1 MSNNLSFSFVILYRH
16 SIERYNNLRRVL
28 EWTSGFSSS
37 ETIIVEQDTHS
48 KLSNL
53 KLNCRHI
60 FTKSDMPFNRSWGFN
75 VGLKNSN
82 SDIIVFTDCDLIM
95 EPNSFISAI
104 KKIEEYDM
112 VSPYSSVVD
121 LNPEESQLQMESIFR
136 INRPGRG
143 EEDHQKINIC
153 GGITIFK
160 KEAIMRIGG
169 WCEEFIGWGG
179 EDDYQTIKV
188 ENFLTNY
195 EQKSRCYHLYH
206 DREAPDMKWYQRNL
220 QLLQKYKSLSK
231 DEIVKS
237 INNSLKKIGMKNIYD
252 NF

>member
-1 MSNNLSFSFVILYRH
+1 MNYNFSCIILYRH
-16 SIERYNNLRRVL
+16 NIQRWNNLKRVL
-28 EWTSGFSSS
+28 EWLNGFSGV
-37 ETIIVEQDTHS
+37 EVIIVEQDTHS
-48 KLSNL
+48 KIEH
-53 KLNCRHI
+53 LNFTAKHI
-60 FTKSDMPFNRSWGFN
+60 FTKTNLPFNRSWGFN

-121 LNPEESQLQMESIFR
+121 LNPEESQLQMESIFG

-153 GGITIFK
+153 GGITIFR
-160 KEAIMRIGG
+160 KESIMRIGG
-169 WCEEFIGWGG
+169 WCEEFIGWGA
-179 EDDYQTIKV
+179 EDDFQTIKV
-188 ENFLTNY
+188 ENFLTHY

-231 DEIVKS
+231 EDIAKS

>member
-1 MSNNLSFSFVILYRH
+1 MNYNFSCIILYRH
-16 SIERYNNLRRVL
+16 NIQRWNNLKRVL
-28 EWTSGFSSS
+28 DWLNGFSGV
-37 ETIIVEQDTHS
+37 EIIIVEQDTHS
-48 KLSNL
+48 KIEH
-53 KLNCRHI
+53 LNFPAKHI
-60 FTKSDMPFNRSWGFN
+60 FTKTNLPFNRSWGFN

-160 KEAIMRIGG
+160 KEAILKVGG
-169 WCEEFIGWGG
+169 WNEDFWAWGA

-188 ENFLTNY
+188 NFFLRSY
-195 EQKSRCYHLYH
+195 EQKGRCFHLYH
-206 DREAPDMKWYQRNL
+206 DRDAPDQKWYQRNL
-220 QLLQKYKSLSK
+220 QILQNAKKMSME
-231 DEIVKS
+231 EIQRS
-237 INNSLKKIGMKNIYD
+237 INSQISKIGRKNKCD

>member
-1 MSNNLSFSFVILYRH
+1 MNYNFSCIILYRH
-16 SIERYNNLRRVL
+16 NIQRWNNLKRIL
-28 EWTSGFSSS
+28 EWINSFSNV
-37 ETIIVEQDTHS
+37 EVILVEQDTHS
-48 KLSNL
+48 KIAH
-53 KLNCRHI
+53 LNFQAKHI
-60 FTKSDMPFNRSWGFN
+60 FTKTNLPFNRSWGFN
-75 VGLKNSN
+75 VGLKNCNSN
-82 SDIIVFTDCDLIM
+82 IVVFTDCDLIM
-95 EPNSFISAI
+95 EPNDFISAI
-104 KKIEEYDM
+104 KKIEDYDM

-121 LNPEESQLQMESIFR
+121 LKPDESQLPMESIFK
-136 INRPGRG
+136 IDRPGRG

-153 GGITIFK
+153 GGITIFR

-169 WCEEFIGWGG
+169 WCEEFIGWGA

-188 ENFLTNY
+188 ENFLSSY

-231 DEIVKS
+231 EDIARS

>member
-1 MSNNLSFSFVILYRH
+1 MNYNFSCIILYRH
-16 SIERYNNLRRVL
+16 NIQRWNNLKRVL
-28 EWTSGFSSS
+28 DWLNGFSGV
-37 ETIIVEQDTHS
+37 EVIIVEQDTHS
-48 KLSNL
+48 KIEH
-53 KLNCRHI
+53 LNFPAKHI
-60 FTKSDMPFNRSWGFN
+60 FTKSNMPFNRSWGFN

-82 SDIIVFTDCDLIM
+82 SDIVVFTDCDLIM

-121 LNPEESQLQMESIFR
+121 LNPEESQHQMESIFR
-136 INRPGRG
+136 ISRPGRG

-169 WCEEFIGWGG
+169 WCEEFIGWGA
-179 EDDYQTIKV
+179 EDDFQTIKV
-188 ENFLTNY
+188 ENFLTHY

-231 DEIVKS
+231 EDIAKS

>member
-1 MSNNLSFSFVILYRH
+1 MNYNFSCIILYRH
-16 SIERYNNLRRVL
+16 NIQRWNNLKRVL
-28 EWTSGFSSS
+28 DWLNGFSGV
-37 ETIIVEQDTHS
+37 EIIIVEQDTHS
-48 KLSNL
+48 KIEH
-53 KLNCRHI
+53 LNFPAKHI
-60 FTKSDMPFNRSWGFN
+60 FTKSNMPFNRSWGFN
-75 VGLKNSN
+75 VGLKNTN
-82 SDIIVFTDCDLIM
+82 SDIVVFTDCDLIM

-160 KEAIMRIGG
+160 KEAILKVGG
-169 WCEEFIGWGG
+169 WNEDFWAWGA

-188 ENFLTNY
+188 NFFLRSY
-195 EQKSRCYHLYH
+195 EQKGRCFHLYH
-206 DREAPDMKWYQRNL
+206 DRDAPDQKWYQRNL
-220 QLLQKYKSLSK
+220 QILQNAKKMSME
-231 DEIVKS
+231 EIQRS
-237 INNSLKKIGMKNIYD
+237 INSQISKIGRKNKCD

>member
-1 MSNNLSFSFVILYRH
+1 MNYNFSCIILYRH
-16 SIERYNNLRRVL
+16 NIQRWNNLKRVL
-28 EWTSGFSSS
+28 DWLNGFSGV
-37 ETIIVEQDTHS
+37 EIIIVEQDTHS
-48 KLSNL
+48 KIEH
-53 KLNCRHI
+53 LNFPAKHI
-60 FTKSDMPFNRSWGFN
+60 FTKTNLPFNRSWGFN

>member
-1 MSNNLSFSFVILYRH
+1 MNYNFSCIILYRH
-16 SIERYNNLRRVL
+16 NIQRWNNLKRVL
-28 EWTSGFSSS
+28 DWLNGFSGV
-37 ETIIVEQDTHS
+37 EIIIVEQDTHS
-48 KLSNL
+48 KIEH
-53 KLNCRHI
+53 LNFPAKHI
-60 FTKSDMPFNRSWGFN
+60 FTKSNMPFNRSWGFN
-75 VGLKNSN
+75 VGLKNTN
-82 SDIIVFTDCDLIM
+82 SDIVVFTDCDLIM

-121 LNPEESQLQMESIFR
+121 LSPEESQLQMESIFR

-188 ENFLTNY
+188 EKFLTNY

-206 DREAPDMKWYQRNL
+206 DREAPDQKWYQRNL

>member
-1 MSNNLSFSFVILYRH
+1 MNYNFSCIILYRH
-16 SIERYNNLRRVL
+16 NIQRWNNLKRVL
-28 EWTSGFSSS
+28 DWLNGFSGV
-37 ETIIVEQDTHS
+37 EIIIVEQDTHS
-48 KLSNL
+48 KIEH
-53 KLNCRHI
+53 LNFPAKHI
-60 FTKSDMPFNRSWGFN
+60 FTKTNLPFNRSWGFN

-121 LNPEESQLQMESIFR
+121 LNPEESHLQMESIFR

-206 DREAPDMKWYQRNL
+206 DREAPDQKWYQRNL